1 MLELL
6 AKIFAI
12 MLTLLCPKVHE
23 FILNDLFKILFPG
36 CYLRHRVLLVAVVIL
51 VTQALPAS
59 RETLVTKETRVPW
72 VLLVLRV

>member
-23 FILNDLFKILFPG
+23 FILNDVLFPG

-51 VTQALPAS
+51 VTRALPAS